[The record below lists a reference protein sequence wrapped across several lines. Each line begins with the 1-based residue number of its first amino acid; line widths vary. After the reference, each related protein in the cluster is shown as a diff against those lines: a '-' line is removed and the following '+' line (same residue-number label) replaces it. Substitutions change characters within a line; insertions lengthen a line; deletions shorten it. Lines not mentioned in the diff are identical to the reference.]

1 MGFVPR
7 RSPSFDHAA
16 VHHMLCFVG
25 AAVAEPQ
32 EEAAHGRKRSDGG
45 ESDRTPVMRL
55 SIPLPD
61 LLGCCRGGHA
71 YLQKCKC
78 FLEEIVW
85 GCAVFVR
92 PARLQYASPH
102 EAI

>member
-25 AAVAEPQ
+25 AAVAEPR

-61 LLGCCRGGHA
+61 LMGCCRGGHA

-92 PARLQYASPH
+92 PARLQCASPH